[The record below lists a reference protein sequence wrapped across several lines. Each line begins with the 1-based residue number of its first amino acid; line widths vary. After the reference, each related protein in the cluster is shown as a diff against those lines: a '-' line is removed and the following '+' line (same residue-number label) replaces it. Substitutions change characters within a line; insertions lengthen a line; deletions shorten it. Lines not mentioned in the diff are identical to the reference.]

1 MKRNPQHN
9 PNGSGILL
17 LAIVLS
23 ALLHGCTTVGPDYVQ
38 PETVLPDA
46 WHEELTRGLAQGE
59 ADLQTWWAT
68 LNDPVLNRLIQ
79 QASSG
84 NLDVQTAAARIRQ
97 ARAQL
102 GIASGQYYP
111 QVDASGFYS
120 RDRISENG
128 LIPPF
133 PGIPEKT
140 NLHNIGVDA
149 FWEIDVFGRISRS
162 VESAVASMEASVENY
177 RDVMV
182 ILYAEVASNYIEL
195 RSLQARIQYAL
206 DNIVVQKESLKLARD
221 RLAAGLV
228 PELDV
233 QQATLNLA
241 NTESV
246 VPALR
251 SERTQTINRLSVLL
265 GQLPG
270 QLDEELM
277 RPAAIPDVPEQA
289 IVGLPAELLRQ
300 RPDIRRAERNLAS
313 QTARIGV
320 ATAELYPVF
329 SLTGDFALEAQQL
342 SNLTDWGSRTWGFG
356 AGFRWNIFD
365 GNRVRSSI
373 QFEEART
380 EELFTQYEKTILLAL
395 AEVEDAMVAFQEEQ
409 VRLEALERSVAAA
422 QQSVKLVDSLY
433 RNGLTDFQNV
443 LDMQR
448 SLAEQQDQL
457 AESQGLVAENL
468 VRIYTALGGGWSVE
482 TPETS

>member
-17 LAIVLS
+17 LVVVWS
-23 ALLHGCTTVGPDYVQ
+23 VLLHGCAVGPDYVQ
-38 PETVLPDA
+38 PETVMPDA
-46 WHEELTRGLAQGE
+46 WHQELTRGLAQGE
-59 ADLQTWWAT
+59 ADLQTWWTT
-68 LNDPVLNRLIQ
+68 LDDPVLNQLIE
-79 QASSG
+79 QASSS
-84 NLDVQTAAARIRQ
+84 NLDVQAAASRIRQ

-111 QVDASGFYS
+111 QVDATGFYS
-120 RDRISENG
+120 RDRRSENG
-128 LIPPF
+128 LLPPL
-133 PGIPEKT
+133 PAIPEKT
-140 NLHNIGVDA
+140 NLHSIGVDA
-149 FWEIDVFGRISRS
+149 IWEIDVFGRISRS

-182 ILYAEVASNYIEL
+182 ILYAEVAFNYIQL

-206 DNIVVQKESLKLARD
+206 DNMAIQKESLKLTQD

-241 NTESV
+241 KTESV

-270 QLDEELM
+270 QLDEVLM
-277 RPAAIPDVPEQA
+277 RPAAIPDAPEQA

-320 ATAELYPVF
+320 ATAELYPAF
-329 SLTGDFALEAQQL
+329 SLTGDFALEAQQFSDL
-342 SNLTDWGSRTWGFG
+342 ADWGSRTWGFG

-365 GNRVRSSI
+365 GKRIRSGI
-373 QFEEART
+373 QFEEARA
-380 EELFTQYEKTILLAL
+380 EEVFTQYEKTILLAL
-395 AEVEDAMVAFQEEQ
+395 EEVEDAMVAFQEEQ

-422 QQSVKLVDSLY
+422 KQSVKLVDSLY

-448 SLAEQQDQL
+448 SLAREQDTL
-457 AESQGLVAENL
+457 AESQGFVS
-468 VRIYTALGGGWSVE
+468 GGWSVQ
-482 TPETS
+482 TLETSYTEPQN